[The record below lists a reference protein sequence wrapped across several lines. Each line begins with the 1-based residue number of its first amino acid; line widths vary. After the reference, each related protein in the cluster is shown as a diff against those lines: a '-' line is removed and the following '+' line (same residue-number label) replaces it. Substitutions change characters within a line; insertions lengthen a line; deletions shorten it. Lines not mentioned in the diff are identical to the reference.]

1 MRLDVRLPIGLFF
14 GLLGTL
20 LTAYGVATLGTPGT
34 APVGIPIDLVWGVV
48 LLAFGIF
55 MVALARRA
63 R

>member
-14 GLLGTL
+14 GLLGAL
-20 LTAYGVATLGTPGT
+20 LTAYGAATLGAPGT
-34 APVGIPIDLVWGVV
+34 APVGIPIDLLWGLV

-55 MVALARRA
+55 MVVLARRA

>member
-1 MRLDVRLPIGLFF
+1 MTLDVRLPIGLFF
-14 GLLGTL
+14 GLLGAL
-20 LTAYGVATLGTPGT
+20 LTAYGIATLGAPGT
-34 APVGIPIDLVWGVV
+34 APVGIPIDLVWGVA